1 MARGNRHERQKVE
14 EAEYLVNLETHPDT
28 ELTIAEYSKAVC
40 GKLRRDPLRQTARI
54 VRRQLREWNQHRGQ
68 RDVTAGTNAVRV
80 PGMLQPPSLKYAGY
94 AGPWLEEHYLRNYRD
109 FESSGATYLPILWDN
124 FFAQA
129 QAHSYWP
136 QEFARRFRAMWSL
149 LAGLADQGRAFFT
162 VLGIYDFPIWN
173 WHLFPE
179 NIVVLAANG
188 YGDVA
193 IPLLKGDRPFRAP
206 AKDIRLSFAGRI
218 ATHPLR
224 ERMRQVFEGH
234 SVFFEGDGWEETMG
248 RSALS
253 LCPRGLGPAS
263 FRMYE
268 ALSLGSVPVYIW
280 QRRKWLPYEKE
291 LDWSAISIIAPA
303 DEMVQLRQRIE
314 ALEEHKLAQM
324 RDDIARIYNSFFS
337 YEGVARHIRHRMS
350 GLGSR
355 SDAVEMA
362 AARKNFVF

>member
-14 EAEYLVNLETHPDT
+14 EAEYRVNLETHPDT
-28 ELTIAEYSKAVC
+28 ERTIAEYSKAVW

-94 AGPWLEEHYLRNYRD
+94 AGPWLEEPYLRNYRD
-109 FESSGATYLPILWDN
+109 FESSGATDLPILWDN
-124 FFAQA
+124 CFAQA

-206 AKDIRLSFAGRI
+206 AKDIGLALRDVSQRIRCANGCDRSSRGARFFSRVMDGRKPWVGRLCRC
-218 ATHPLR
+218 
-224 ERMRQVFEGH
+224 
-234 SVFFEGDGWEETMG
+234 
-248 RSALS
+248 ALGAWV
-253 LCPRGLGPAS
+253 RPAS
-263 FRMYE
+263 GCM
-268 ALSLGSVPVYIW
+268 
-280 QRRKWLPYEKE
+280 RR
-291 LDWSAISIIAPA
+291 
-303 DEMVQLRQRIE
+303 
-314 ALEEHKLAQM
+314 
-324 RDDIARIYNSFFS
+324 
-337 YEGVARHIRHRMS
+337 
-350 GLGSR
+350 
-355 SDAVEMA
+355 
-362 AARKNFVF
+362 